1 MKNITVIIVGTT
13 HETTEEKTLFKI
25 LNNIIKENKNIHWL
39 CEGESDKRECTSI
52 KDYRIHLLTDA
63 LFVNMMILDFQNN
76 KLSDKYVKEFY
87 NRIIELLITISRV
100 EKENGITIQ
109 FNNILPLDYQHLV
122 DQLKN
127 EYPISNHTMEIIF
140 NILKGKENKL
150 FSELREIISKIV
162 RHIVD
167 SNTVDKSYHECILK
181 FFKDGYSCEDKI
193 MLSLR
198 EKSFI
203 ELILYK
209 LSTLYNEKDK
219 QYVIVTVGNYHIK
232 PLKIILEKF
241 GVNVQ
246 VLDI

>member
-13 HETTEEKTLFKI
+13 HETTEEKTIFKI
-25 LNNIIKENKNIHWL
+25 LNNIIKGNKNIHWL

-52 KDYRIHLLTDA
+52 KDYKVHLLTDA

-100 EKENGITIQ
+100 EKEDGVTIQ
-109 FNNILPLDYQHLV
+109 FNSILAPDYKHLV
-122 DQLKN
+122 HLLKN
-127 EYPISNHTMEIIF
+127 EYPISDYTMNTIF
-140 NILKGKENKL
+140 NTLKNRNNKL
-150 FSELREIISKIV
+150 FSELRDVVRQIV

-167 SNTVDKSYHECILK
+167 NNTVDKSYHECILK
-181 FFKDGYSCEDKI
+181 FFEDGYSCEDKI

-203 ELILYK
+203 KLILYK
-209 LSTLYNEKDK
+209 LSTLYNKSGK
-219 QYVIVTVGNYHIK
+219 QYVIITVGTYHLK
-232 PLKIILEKF
+232 PLKTILEKF

-246 VLDI
+246 ILDL